1 MFTSSHKKS
10 DLWNSD
16 FHEKLQ
22 NTKCHFNI
30 VAYGE
35 MEASTF
41 NSLEKI
47 EILTLKI
54 LEKYHR

>member
-1 MFTSSHKKS
+1 MLISFHKNS
-10 DLWNSD
+10 DLWNAN

-35 MEASTF
+35 MKASIF
-41 NSLEKI
+41 NWLEKI